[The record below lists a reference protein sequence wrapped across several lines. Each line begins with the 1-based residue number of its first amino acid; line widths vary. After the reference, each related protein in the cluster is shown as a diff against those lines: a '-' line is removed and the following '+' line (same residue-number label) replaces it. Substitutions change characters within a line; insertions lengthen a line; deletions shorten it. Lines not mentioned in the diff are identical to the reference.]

1 MSVFLQRLFINALIM
16 ENLQTKREDFIKRL
30 RVSQQHKK
38 ERLAILEKVLRK
50 KYRLRTG
57 KEAIKFCA
65 L

>member
-1 MSVFLQRLFINALIM
+1 MEDLQA
-16 ENLQTKREDFIKRL
+16 KREDFIKRL